1 MLQEECKV
9 IRNNARTTQ
18 SDLEYKC
25 EKLVKEKAALNDQ
38 LQEFQEAVNELQV
51 QSQCQLED
59 KRQLSA
65 VLSET
70 QRNLS
75 EAERKNLIL
84 ENEVQELKK
93 LRSEE
98 NDEWEK
104 FQNDLLTSVRVAN
117 DFKTEAQQE
126 LQRMILENKS
136 YRDRERQLK
145 AEIDKLK
152 GDDVKKEESQSRSR
166 LSDKENIPKEMDLFK
181 FPRKHR
187 STPRKSKETIDTLS
201 SSSKSDKSKEKKPRT
216 P

>member
-1 MLQEECKV
+1 MKTV
-9 IRNNARTTQ
+9 TRNNARTTQ

-25 EKLVKEKAALNDQ
+25 EKLVKEKNALSDQ

-75 EAERKNLIL
+75 EAERKNLSL
-84 ENEVQELKK
+84 DNELHELKK
-93 LRSEE
+93 LRTEE
-98 NDEWEK
+98 NEEWEK

-126 LQRMILENKS
+126 LQRMILENKT
-136 YRDRERQLK
+136 YRERERQLK
-145 AEIDKLK
+145 TEIDKLK
-152 GDDVKKEESQSRSR
+152 GR
-166 LSDKENIPKEMDLFK
+166 F
-181 FPRKHR
+181 
-187 STPRKSKETIDTLS
+187 TLL
-201 SSSKSDKSKEKKPRT
+201 PF
-216 P
+216 